1 MSDSQWVHMEWP
13 KIAASI
19 NHNKAV
25 FDKSYK
31 CVNKE
36 VPIKVET
43 LEIHIKII
51 IKEYNNICRIV
62 TTIEDRLTETHKK
75 HCHKILR
82 SLNKRLIN
90 ISIRHNLD
98 IQIPEDLHS
107 LVNINENQLQ
117 NLEESKG
124 DIDIEIESDIESL
137 PEDIEIK
144 NNETKMP
151 DQIEKDREYVRQL
164 STTIPEFDGKKSSLT
179 RFITALRITDRTK
192 GTQEDLAV
200 EIIKSKI
207 IGPILYKVTNET
219 TIRGII
225 DILNSNVKG
234 ESAEV
239 VKAKLLNIKQKGKTA
254 SQYTTEIDNLR
265 KQLETIYIDLGLSA
279 EIADNFATKESI
291 QAMTKNCEYEKLR
304 IILEAG
310 NYNTFSDAAGKY
322 IHCST
327 EMTGS
332 PSSVLY
338 FNNGQH
344 NYRGNNNYRGR
355 GRGRGNRGGYN
366 TNYNNRGNF
375 RGNYRGNNRGRNNSN
390 RGNRQNQNNNNNNNV
405 RAIEAASTSQNATA
419 SGN

>member
-43 LEIHIKII
+43 LETHIKII

-62 TTIEDRLTETHKK
+62 TAIEDRLTETHKK

-82 SLNKRLIN
+82 SLNKRLIH

-124 DIDIEIESDIESL
+124 NIDIEIESDIESL

-239 VKAKLLNIKQKGKTA
+239 VKAKLLNVKQKGKTA

-265 KQLETIYIDLGLSA
+265 KQLEAIYIDLGLSA
-279 EIADNFATKESI
+279 ETADNFATKESI

-310 NYNTFSDAAGKY
+310 NYNTFNDAAGKY
-322 IHCST
+322 IQCTT

-338 FNNGQH
+338 FYNGQQ
-344 NYRGNNNYRGR
+344 NYRGNNNYR